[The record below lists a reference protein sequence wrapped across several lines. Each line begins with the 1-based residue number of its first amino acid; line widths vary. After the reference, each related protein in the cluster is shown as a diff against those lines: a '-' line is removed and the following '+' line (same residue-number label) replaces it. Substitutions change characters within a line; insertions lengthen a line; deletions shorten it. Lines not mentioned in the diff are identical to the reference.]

1 MDHREAAIMELL
13 YPNGFKHFDR
23 LPVIQKAIG
32 TLLRLVDSKVRITA
46 SIESSR
52 INSSIM
58 EMREKKATWVEIKDK
73 LAEGNAILT
82 IDAIKHRHRDA
93 LKKQVVLNP
102 ATEISPELRAW
113 IEEAKQPEPLGPID
127 QTGRT
132 PEGAMPNSHPE
143 DSYSFKKDWPEPSGS
158 ASESSRPATEDSPV
172 VTVPS
177 QIQTQKE
184 PKIPHSED
192 AFIVQ
197 MRKEGKQLGEMAQ
210 ILTRK
215 GITCTTTDVSNRFY
229 SLRKE
234 SQPKEPESLT
244 DDQKSEVKRMKGF
257 GLRNVAIARRLDV
270 DSKLID
276 AFVMAEDREQAKA
289 DALKNDPQAYAR
301 FLQGCKNG
309 TSEIDP
315 EDKDDEADDGQ

>member
-1 MDHREAAIMELL
+1 MINLDHREAAIMELL

-32 TLLRLVDSKVRITA
+32 VLLRVVDAKERITA
-46 SIESSR
+46 IIDSAR
-52 INSSIM
+52 INSCIL
-58 EMREKKATWVEIKDK
+58 EMRESKATWDEIKDK

-93 LKKQVVLNP
+93 LKKQVDN
-102 ATEISPELRAW
+102 SPE
-113 IEEAKQPEPLGPID
+113 
-127 QTGRT
+127 T
-132 PEGAMPNSHPE
+132 P
-143 DSYSFKKDWPEPSGS
+143 DSSNQAAASQIIPDSAPRS
-158 ASESSRPATEDSPV
+158 ASESSSSSSRPATEDSPV

-177 QIQTQKE
+177 QTQTQKE

-192 AFIVQ
+192 AFILQ
-197 MRKEGKQLGEMAQ
+197 CRKEGKQFGEIAML
-210 ILTRK
+210 LTHK
-215 GITCTTTDVSNRFY
+215 GIRCKNTDVSNRLY
-229 SLRKE
+229 SLSRV
-234 SQPKEPESLT
+234 SQQQPQQKEPDAISEG
-244 DDQKSEVKRMKGF
+244 QKSEVRRMKGF

-270 DSKLID
+270 DPKLID

-301 FLQGCKNG
+301 FLHGCKNG